1 MELVK
6 SQTPKSVLFL
16 SLASEGMG
24 HATRARTLIKHLAP
38 LYDLHVFC
46 GGSVYQFLK
55 DFHPHVHKIPY
66 VRLSYRRNRLDVL
79 ATIRSELPKLFAG
92 FRQIYRF
99 VQMTRHMNP
108 VALISDFE
116 CLSSW
121 SAIFSGVKVISFD
134 NMHLHP
140 YAALDTPAPEDKG
153 AAQMVKRICRINV
166 PIKHKVLISCFFTPP
181 LKENV
186 NVEQVRYVPCSVR
199 EEVLTRQNKV
209 HAQGPVL
216 VYQTSQ
222 SNDDLHTTLKE
233 AVHMTMLNF
242 VVYGSSG
249 TGAMA
254 DGRIQYRDFDE
265 NKFLDDMAAA
275 PFVMINGGHSA
286 ICEALS
292 LGKPI
297 LAEPIQAQYEQIL
310 NGQYLAKLGVGIG
323 VRKLTAQDI
332 AHFSERVPLMR
343 QRALHLNVVD
353 NESMIQEVRRAIEE
367 LSPTGLLKNP
377 IPKRSALLAP
387 TRLRLFTGPAQK

>member
-1 MELVK
+1 MELLK
-6 SQTPKSVLFL
+6 SEIPKSVLFL

-24 HATRARTLIKHLAP
+24 HATRARTLIRHLAP

-46 GGSVYQFLK
+46 GGSVYQFLNG
-55 DFHPHVHKIPY
+55 FHHQVHEIPY
-66 VRLSYRRNRLDVL
+66 VRLSYRDNRLDVL
-79 ATIRSELPKLFAG
+79 ATLRSELPKLFLG

-99 VQMTRHMNP
+99 VKLTQRMNP

-140 YAALDTPAPEDKG
+140 YAALDAPLPEDKG
-153 AAQMVKRICRINV
+153 ASKMVKHICRINV

-181 LKENV
+181 LKGHV
-186 NVEQVRYVPCSVR
+186 DPKQVRYIPCSVR
-199 EEVLTRQNKV
+199 KEVLARKNKV
-209 HAQGPVL
+209 HSHGPVL

-222 SNDDLHTTLKE
+222 SNEDLHATLQEAVGMTTLD
-233 AVHMTMLNF
+233 F
-242 VVYGSSG
+242 IVYGSSG
-249 TGAMA
+249 TDAIA
-254 DGRIQYRDFDE
+254 DGRIQYREFDE
-265 NKFLDDMAAA
+265 DTFLDDMAGA

-310 NGQYLAKLGVGIG
+310 NGEYLERLGVGLG

-332 AHFSERVPLMR
+332 VHFAQRVPLMH
-343 QRALHLNVVD
+343 QRALHLDVVD
-353 NESMIQEVRRAIEE
+353 NEGMICEVRRAIEE
-367 LSPTGLLKNP
+367 VSPTGLLKQRTS
-377 IPKRSALLAP
+377 KAAALLGP
-387 TRLRLFTGPAQK
+387 VRLRLFTGPAQK